1 MTRFLNPR
9 ALYLAGLGLA
19 ALVTVDLMRRFRRS
33 DTVEDQ
39 PAPAA
44 PTVTAP
50 PTVPAARPQP
60 AAPKAAAPTPK
71 PAPKPKASGGD
82 DLTQIK
88 GIGPTYA
95 KRLKDAGL
103 TTYTDIANASADEL
117 RAITRA
123 TAADPSQWINEARSL
138 NGH

>member
-9 ALYLAGLGLA
+9 ALYLAGLGLV
-19 ALVTVDLMRRFRRS
+19 ALVTVDLVRRFRAG
-33 DTVEDQ
+33 DLPGDQ
-39 PAPAA
+39 PTTSR
-44 PTVTAP
+44 TV
-50 PTVPAARPQP
+50 TVPATPATPQAAKP
-60 AAPKAAAPTPK
+60 ATSSASK
-71 PAPKPKASGGD
+71 PAPKAKATGGD

-123 TAADPSQWINEARSL
+123 TAADPADWINEARSL